1 MDFLGLHWLRPAW
14 LLAFLPVLL
23 LLLPLTLQS
32 WRDNAWRKACDP
44 HLLPHLLVGDG
55 TRSAVLKKCML
66 LFGFLLAIISLAG
79 PCYKTSAAPIFQLN
93 TARVIVFDLST
104 AQWANDIAPNRLTRA
119 RFKLLDLLQN
129 LQEGQTGL
137 VVFTAQPFVVSP
149 LTHDTQ
155 TLVNT
160 VGELS
165 PEIMPVQGYQLSAA
179 LLKAKTVLEKGGAHS
194 GHIVVFT
201 AQNPN
206 TLDINTA
213 TALAKQNFYTDVLYS
228 GTAAGSTITTPEGTL
243 AKDEKGNIILSRL
256 DKTAL
261 SQLARAGHGQLWSLD
276 TPVATIIHSLN
287 PQFALK
293 NASKTHA
300 AQTRIWMDNG
310 YIWLWPLL
318 ILVLYAFRRGRL
330 QELLK

>member
-1 MDFLGLHWLRPAW
+1 MDFLGLHWLRPWW
-14 LLAFLPVLL
+14 LLALLPVLA

-32 WRDNAWRKACDP
+32 WRDNAWRKVCDP
-44 HLLPHLLVGDG
+44 HLLPHLLIGDS
-55 TRSAVLKKCML
+55 TRLTVLKKGVL
-66 LFGFLLAIISLAG
+66 LLGFLLAIISLAG
-79 PCYKTSAAPIFQLN
+79 PCYKTSVAPIFQLN

-129 LQEGQTGL
+129 LKEGQTGL

-155 TLVNT
+155 TLVSA

-165 PEIMPVQGYQLSAA
+165 PEIMPVQGYQLNTA
-179 LLKAKTVLEKGGAHS
+179 LLEAKTLLEKAGAHN

-206 TLDINTA
+206 KVDIA
-213 TALAKQNFYTDVLYS
+213 TAKTLAKQGFYTDVLYS
-228 GTAAGSTITTPEGTL
+228 GTAAGSTLSTPEGSL
-243 AKDEKGNIILSRL
+243 VKDEKGNIIISRL

-261 SQLARAGHGQLWSLD
+261 SHLARAGHGQLWSLD
-276 TPVATIIHSLN
+276 TPVATIIQCLN
-287 PQFALK
+287 PQLALK
-293 NASKTHA
+293 NTGKTHA
-300 AQTRIWMDNG
+300 GETRIWLDNG
-310 YIWLWPLL
+310 YIGLWPLL